1 MYIDFLEIENLYL
14 HELTEDQR
22 LKKLKYKVIKEE
34 KQRNPII
41 VTKYNR
47 GYLVLDGAHRYTAL
61 KEIGCQYV
69 MCQVIEK
76 GDYTI
81 EMWNHQ
87 ISHNDFFKINPKT
100 EILSIDMD
108 SIECIIKN
116 QCLKVNINNYEEDSI
131 VLNMYKSL
139 VSKINN
145 CESFKRVLDREE
157 DPYNKVIIKYPTLT
171 IDTIK
176 KIVSRGD
183 TIPAGISRVNL
194 KCGRVLSVNIP
205 LEILN
210 DTKKHKSARKSIEM
224 NLRKYEDLILMYE
237 GDEIYE

>member
-87 ISHNDFFKINPKT
+87 ISHNDF
-100 EILSIDMD
+100 
-108 SIECIIKN
+108 
-116 QCLKVNINNYEEDSI
+116 LK
-131 VLNMYKSL
+131 
-139 VSKINN
+139 
-145 CESFKRVLDREE
+145 
-157 DPYNKVIIKYPTLT
+157 
-171 IDTIK
+171 
-176 KIVSRGD
+176 
-183 TIPAGISRVNL
+183 
-194 KCGRVLSVNIP
+194 
-205 LEILN
+205 
-210 DTKKHKSARKSIEM
+210 
-224 NLRKYEDLILMYE
+224 
-237 GDEIYE
+237 

>member
-1 MYIDFLEIENLYL
+1 MYIDFLEIEKLYL
-14 HELTEDQR
+14 HELTENQR
-22 LKKLKYKVIKEE
+22 LKKLKDKVIREG

-41 VTKYNR
+41 VTKYNK
-47 GYLVLDGAHRYTAL
+47 GYLVLDGAHRYTTL

-69 MCQVIEK
+69 MCQVVEK
-76 GDYTI
+76 YDYTI

-87 ISHNDFFKINPKT
+87 ISYNDFFEIKPKT
-100 EILSIDMD
+100 ETSLIDMD
-108 SIECIIKN
+108 SIECTYKN
-116 QCLKVNINNYEEDSI
+116 QCLKININNYEKDNV
-131 VLNMYKSL
+131 VLNMYKRL
-139 VSKINN
+139 VSKVNN
-145 CESFKRVLDREE
+145 CESFKRVLDR
-157 DPYNKVIIKYPTLT
+157 DGDTSNQVILKYPTLT
-171 IDTIK
+171 IDRIK
-176 KIVSRGD
+176 RIVSRGG

-210 DTKKHKSARKSIEM
+210 DSKKHDSVRKSIEM